1 MTGPGPEPTASP
13 PPPAPA
19 LPETP
24 PVLSPRRAGT
34 PLPAAAPHPPHR
46 LLSGTPPVGCPPA
59 PGRSD
64 RAPRFV
70 ANDHS
75 SFLTRRCCVRH
86 FERIPPAEPSGPRRG
101 SAWYLA
107 R

>member
-1 MTGPGPEPTASP
+1 MTGPGLRPTASP

-19 LPETP
+19 LPETR
-24 PVLSPRRAGT
+24 PVLSLGRAGT

-46 LLSGTPPVGCPPA
+46 PLSGTPPVGCPPA

-75 SFLTRRCCVRH
+75 SFLTRRRLPHLPRQLYLGQPPVAEYGVRGN
-86 FERIPPAEPSGPRRG
+86 F
-101 SAWYLA
+101 
-107 R
+107 